1 MNLYKIAWRNL
12 WRNRKRTLIT
22 IASVFF
28 GVLWAVLLKSL
39 QTGSFDNMVDN
50 MVKFTSGYI
59 QIQNTDYKQTK
70 SLNNSFV
77 PDTSLLSLLE
87 QNEDIH
93 IYTPRLKSF
102 ALAASE
108 EQSFG
113 TAVFGVRPEIE
124 EQISNFSQWIVE
136 GAYLAASDNGII
148 IGDILAKNL
157 DVVPGDTLALIGQGY
172 HGVQAAG
179 LFPIRGLLRFPIP
192 DLNKQILYMGIET
205 AQDFFQAP
213 GLVTSLVLMVDGPSM
228 VEPVVDQLKNYNNP
242 EIITYSWEEL
252 QPQLVQ
258 LIAGKTSSGKIFI
271 GILFILVGFGILG
284 TFIMMVAERKRELGI
299 MIAIGMQRVRLS
311 AILFLESLLIGAL
324 GVFCSYVF
332 CLPLIGYFVKNPIR
346 VGGEM
351 AKVWGDMGF
360 EPVIMFSGAMEVFS
374 GPAITVFIISIIISV
389 YPITSV
395 IGMKAVDALRA

>member
-1 MNLYKIAWRNL
+1 MNLLKIAWRNL
-12 WRNRKRTLIT
+12 WRNKKRTLIT

-39 QTGSFDNMVDN
+39 QTGSFDNMVNN
-50 MVKFTSGYI
+50 MVKFTSGYV
-59 QIQNTDYKQTK
+59 QIQNADYKQTK
-70 SLNNSFV
+70 SLNNSFK
-77 PDTSLLSLLE
+77 PDSDLLSLLE
-87 QNEDIH
+87 QNENVL
-93 IYTPRLKSF
+93 IYTPRLESY

-113 TAVFGVRPEIE
+113 TAVFGVSPENE
-124 EQISNFSQWIVE
+124 EQISNLSQWIVE
-136 GAYLAASDNGII
+136 GAYLTASDNGII
-148 IGDILAKNL
+148 VGELLAKNL
-157 DVVPGDTLALIGQGY
+157 DVAPGDTLALIGQGY

-179 LFPIRGLLRFPIP
+179 LFPVRGLLRFPIP
-192 DLNKQILYMGIET
+192 ELNRQILYMDIET
-205 AQDFFQAP
+205 AQDFFQTP
-213 GLVTSLVLMVDGPSM
+213 GLITSLVLMVDGPSK
-228 VEPVVDQLKNYNNP
+228 VEPVIAQLKSYNNP
-242 EIITYSWEEL
+242 EITIYSWEVL

-258 LIAGKTSSGKIFI
+258 FIAGKTASGKIFI
-271 GILFILVGFGILG
+271 GILFMLIGFGILG

-346 VGGEM
+346 IGGEM

-374 GPAITVFIISIIISV
+374 GPATTVFIISIIISI

-395 IGMKAVDALRA
+395 IRMKAVDALRA

>member
-1 MNLYKIAWRNL
+1 MNLLKIAWRNL
-12 WRNRKRTLIT
+12 WRNKKRTLIT

-70 SLNNSFV
+70 SLNNSFE
-77 PDTSLLSLLE
+77 PDSSLLSLLDK
-87 QNEDIH
+87 NEDVL
-93 IYTPRLKSF
+93 IYTPRLESF
-102 ALAASE
+102 ALAASK

-113 TAVFGVRPEIE
+113 TAVFGVRSEHE
-124 EQISNFSQWIVE
+124 EQISNLSQWIVE
-136 GAYLAASDNGII
+136 GAYLTASDKGVIV
-148 IGDILAKNL
+148 GELLAKNL
-157 DVVPGDTLALIGQGY
+157 DVVTGDTLALIGQGY

-179 LFPIRGLLRFPIP
+179 LFPVRGLLRFPVH
-192 DLNKQILYMGIET
+192 DLNRQVLYMDIET
-205 AQDFFQAP
+205 AQSFFQAP
-213 GLVTSLVLMVDGPSM
+213 DLITSLVIMVDGPSM
-228 VEPVVDQLKNYNNP
+228 VEPVVAQLKNINNP
-242 EIITYSWEEL
+242 EITTYSWEEL

-271 GILFILVGFGILG
+271 GILFMLVGFGILG

-299 MIAIGMQRVRLS
+299 MIAIGMQRIRLS

-324 GVFCSYVF
+324 GVFCSYLF

-346 VGGEM
+346 IGGDM

-374 GPAITVFIISIIISV
+374 GPAITIFIIAIIISI

-395 IGMKAVDALRA
+395 IRMRTVDALRT

>member
-1 MNLYKIAWRNL
+1 MNLLKIAWRNL

-70 SLNNSFV
+70 SLNNSFE
-77 PDTSLLSLLE
+77 PDSSLLYLLE
-87 QNEDIH
+87 QNEDVL
-93 IYTPRLKSF
+93 IYTPRLESF
-102 ALAASE
+102 ALAASK

-113 TAVFGVRPEIE
+113 TAVFGVHSENE
-124 EQISNFSQWIVE
+124 EQISSLSQWIVD
-136 GAYLAASDNGII
+136 GKYLTNSDNGII
-148 IGDILAKNL
+148 IGELLAKNL

-179 LFPIRGLLRFPIP
+179 LFPVRGLLRFPVS
-192 DLNKQILYMGIET
+192 DLNRQILYMDIKM
-205 AQDFFQAP
+205 AQNFFQAS
-213 GLVTSLVLMVDGPSM
+213 GLITSLVLMVDGPSM
-228 VEPVVDQLKNYNNP
+228 VEPVLAQLFSTKNP
-242 EIITYSWEEL
+242 EIAIYSWKEL

-258 LIAGKTSSGKIFI
+258 LIDGKTSSGKIFI
-271 GILFILVGFGILG
+271 GILFMLVGFGILG

-299 MIAIGMQRVRLS
+299 MIAIGMQRARLS
-311 AILFLESLLIGAL
+311 AILFLESLFIGAL
-324 GVFCSYVF
+324 GVLSSYLFCV
-332 CLPLIGYFVKNPIR
+332 PLIGYFVRNPIQIR
-346 VGGEM
+346 GEM
-351 AKVWGDMGF
+351 GQTWSDMGF
-360 EPVIMFSGAMEVFS
+360 EPVIIFSGAMDVFS
-374 GPAITVFIISIIISV
+374 GPAITVFIIAIIISI

-395 IGMKAVDALRA
+395 IKMKTVNALQA

>member
-1 MNLYKIAWRNL
+1 MNLLKIAWRNL
-12 WRNRKRTLIT
+12 WRNKKRTLIT

-39 QTGSFDNMVDN
+39 QTGSFDNMVNN
-50 MVKFTSGYI
+50 MVKFTSGYV

-70 SLNNSFV
+70 SLNNSFE
-77 PDTSLLSLLE
+77 PGLGLLSLLE
-87 QNEDIH
+87 QNENVL
-93 IYTPRLKSF
+93 IYTPRLESF

-113 TAVFGVRPEIE
+113 TAVLGVRPENE
-124 EQISNFSQWIVE
+124 DQISNLSQWIVDGE
-136 GAYLAASDNGII
+136 YLANSDNGII
-148 IGDILAKNL
+148 IGELLAKNL
-157 DVVPGDTLALIGQGY
+157 DVAPGDTLALIGQGY

-179 LFPIRGLLRFPIP
+179 LFQVRGLLRFPIP
-192 DLNKQILYMGIET
+192 ELNRQILYMDIET

-213 GLVTSLVLMVDGPSM
+213 GLITSLVLMVDGPSK
-228 VEPVVDQLKNYNNP
+228 VEPVIAQLKSYNNP
-242 EIITYSWEEL
+242 EITIYSWEVL

-258 LIAGKTSSGKIFI
+258 FIAGKTASGKIFI
-271 GILFILVGFGILG
+271 GILFMLIGFGILG

-346 VGGEM
+346 IGGEM

-374 GPAITVFIISIIISV
+374 GPATTIFIISIIISI

-395 IGMKAVDALRA
+395 IRMKAVDALRA

>member
-1 MNLYKIAWRNL
+1 MDLLKIAWRNL
-12 WRNRKRTLIT
+12 WRNKKRTIIT
-22 IASVFF
+22 IISVFF

-50 MVKFTSGYI
+50 MVKFTSGYV
-59 QIQNTDYKQTK
+59 QIQSTDYKQTK
-70 SLNNSFV
+70 SLNNSFE
-77 PDTSLLSLLE
+77 PDSSLLSLLE
-87 QNEDIH
+87 HNEDVL
-93 IYTPRLKSF
+93 IYTPRLESF

-113 TAVFGVRPEIE
+113 TAVFGVRSENE
-124 EQISNFSQWIVE
+124 EEISNFSQWIVE
-136 GAYLAASDNGII
+136 GAYLTASDNGII
-148 IGDILAKNL
+148 IGELLAKNL

-179 LFPIRGLLRFPIP
+179 LFPVQGLLRFPIP
-192 DLNKQILYMGIET
+192 ELNRQILYMDIET

-213 GLVTSLVLMVDGPSM
+213 GLITSLVLMVDGPSM
-228 VEPVVDQLKNYNNP
+228 VEPVVAHLKAYNNP
-242 EIITYSWEEL
+242 EVTTYSWEEL

-299 MIAIGMQRVRLS
+299 MIAIGMQRIRLS
-311 AILFLESLLIGAL
+311 SILFFESLLIGAL
-324 GVFCSYVF
+324 GIFCSYLF

-346 VGGEM
+346 IRGEM

-374 GPAITVFIISIIISV
+374 GPAITIFIIAIIIAV
-389 YPITSV
+389 YPIVSV
-395 IGMKAVDALRA
+395 IRMKTVDALRT

>member
-1 MNLYKIAWRNL
+1 MNLFKIAWRNL
-12 WRNRKRTLIT
+12 WRNKKRTLIT

-59 QIQNTDYKQTK
+59 QVQNIDYKQTK
-70 SLNNSFV
+70 SLNNSFS
-77 PDTSLLSLLE
+77 PDSSLLSLLE
-87 QNEDIH
+87 QTSDVL
-93 IYTPRLKSF
+93 IYTPRLESF

-108 EQSFG
+108 QQSFG
-113 TAVFGVRPEIE
+113 TAVFGVCPENE
-124 EQISNFSQWIVE
+124 EQISNLSQWIVD
-136 GAYLAASDNGII
+136 GVYLTGSDDGII
-148 IGDILAKNL
+148 VGELLAKNL

-179 LFPIRGLLRFPIP
+179 LFPVRGLLRFPIP
-192 DLNKQILYMGIET
+192 DLNRQILYMDIGT
-205 AQDFFQAP
+205 AQNFFQAP
-213 GLVTSLVLMVDGPSM
+213 DLVTSLVLMVDGPSM
-228 VEPVVDQLKNYNNP
+228 VEPVVAQLKSYKNP

-271 GILFILVGFGILG
+271 GILFMLVGFGILG

-324 GVFCSYVF
+324 GVFCSYLF
-332 CLPLIGYFVKNPIR
+332 CLPFVGYFVKNPIR
-346 VGGEM
+346 IGGEM
-351 AKVWGDMGF
+351 AEVWGDMGF
-360 EPVIMFSGAMEVFS
+360 EPVIMFSGSMEVFS
-374 GPAITVFIISIIISV
+374 GPAVTVFIISIIISI

-395 IGMKAVDALRA
+395 IRMKTVNALRA